1 MVPVYGEPAPRE
13 SEIASHNS
21 VSRTQT
27 SNIPEYAHQGGGHPI
42 RAVVAGTSGQVSY
55 VTVQQVVGEAVQR
68 RW

>member
-42 RAVVAGTSGQVSY
+42 RAVVAGCHDETRSGPVSS
-55 VTVQQVVGEAVQR
+55 VVVQ
-68 RW
+68 